1 MKKNYLKMALV
12 AVMLCSGIKANAQ
25 LNLGNILNQ
34 VANTQTSTTDLISN
48 LTSVFSSSKQ
58 ASSSNIVGT
67 WVYEEPAI
75 VFQSDNLLTK
85 AGAKI
90 AAKKLE
96 SKLQTQ
102 LSKIGIKP
110 GAMQFTFKDDGTFT
124 EVLGK
129 HTNSG
134 KWAIQDSK
142 LVLTYN
148 FRTVSMTTQVDG
160 NELLF
165 VTDSSK
171 LLNLFK
177 SFGNNS
183 ANTSVQTITSLMKSI
198 KGMQAGVAL
207 KKK

>member
-85 AGAKI
+85 AAAKI

-110 GAMQFTFKDDGTFT
+110 GTMQFTFKDDGTFT

-183 ANTSVQTITSLMKSI
+183 ANTSVQTITSLMKSV